1 MKMVLIIGTDVK
13 KDWRGDMEPRQG
25 PSHRLR
31 LSPTNDFPHSAFTFG
46 TECCCSSS
54 TITLSSVG

>member
-1 MKMVLIIGTDVK
+1 MKMVLIIGRDIK

-46 TECCCSSS
+46 RYG
-54 TITLSSVG
+54 LLVL